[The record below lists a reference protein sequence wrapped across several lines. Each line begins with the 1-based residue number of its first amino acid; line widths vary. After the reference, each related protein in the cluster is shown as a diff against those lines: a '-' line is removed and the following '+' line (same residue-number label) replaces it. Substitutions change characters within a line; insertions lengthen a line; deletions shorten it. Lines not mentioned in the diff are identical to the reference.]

1 MSVVGDSVVS
11 NEGEKMSYQIG
22 KWYIKMFDGTLQPCQ
37 NYATA
42 KYYVDNGLA
51 VAIVDPTRELLK

>member
-11 NEGEKMSYQIG
+11 NEGEKMSYQIDR
-22 KWYIKMFDGTLQPCQ
+22 WYIKMFDGTLEPCH
-37 NYATA
+37 NYGTA

-51 VAIVDPTRELLK
+51 EAVVYPTRELLS